1 MKRIIKSLSIVL
13 IVFGIFFTLTG
24 CDNSPEAQ
32 QKAFEDEMNEKY
44 KTLYFALK
52 ACTGTC
58 LKREEMAQL
67 VYDYEKVQER
77 YSGQTVDA
85 HKHIT
90 YPELQLITPGKHE
103 HDENTRYEITLLDT
117 DENGFHKGLEV
128 KVMSDTSGCKIEEPE
143 PQLPTETTE
152 TTETV
157 SGLPAKDIAGSYT
170 AASLLKVNMK
180 GKDEDEPWTE
190 IYSEEFTVTYNI
202 SAVDEKTVRI
212 DIETTKF
219 GEGPYDPATGIC
231 EFKIA
236 PEFYEAMPNA
246 KHDDFI
252 RRVTF
257 SRKGDKIQ
265 FEMIVVSQDEDS
277 VTIGIKNE

>member
-1 MKRIIKSLSIVL
+1 MKKIMKFISVIFLTILMLVLPACSNDFDEYEREDKERIESRKDSLH
-13 IVFGIFFTLTG
+13 
-24 CDNSPEAQ
+24 
-32 QKAFEDEMNEKY
+32 
-44 KTLYFALK
+44 FALE

-67 VYDYEKVQER
+67 VHNFDKVQNDYGGAR
-77 YSGQTVDA
+77 ITNTV
-85 HKHIT
+85 
-90 YPELQLITPGKHE
+90 YFPELQLVTPGEHE
-103 HDENTRYEITLLDT
+103 HDENTRYEITLLKKNEEGFDT
-117 DENGFHKGLEV
+117 GLKV
-128 KVMSDTSGCKIEEPE
+128 SVMSDTSGCKIEESE
-143 PQLPTETTE
+143 PQQPTETTE
-152 TTETV
+152 TTGTV
-157 SGLPAKDIAGSYT
+157 SGLSAKDIAGSYT

-190 IYSEEFTVTYNI
+190 IYSEEFTVTYNV
-202 SAVDEKTVRI
+202 SAVDEKTLRI
-212 DIETTKF
+212 DLETTKF

-252 RRVTF
+252 RRAAF

-265 FEMIVVSQDEDS
+265 FEMIVVGQDDDS

>member
-1 MKRIIKSLSIVL
+1 MKRMIKSLSIIL
-13 IVFGIFFTLTG
+13 IVFGMLFTLTG

-32 QKAFEDEMNEKY
+32 QKAFEDEMNEKG
-44 KTLYFALK
+44 KALHLALMK
-52 ACTGTC
+52 CTGTC

-77 YSGQTVDA
+77 YSGKTADVY
-85 HKHIT
+85 KHIM

-117 DENGFHKGLEV
+117 DENGFCTGLEV

-143 PQLPTETTE
+143 PQDQTETTE

-190 IYSEEFTVTYNI
+190 IYSEEFTVTYNV
-202 SAVDEKTVRI
+202 SAVDEKTLRI
-212 DIETTKF
+212 DLETIKF

-231 EFKIA
+231 EFKVA
-236 PEFYEAMPNA
+236 PEFYEVFTTA
-246 KHDDFI
+246 KKDDNTQRF
-252 RRVTF
+252 TF

-265 FEMIVVSQDEDS
+265 FEMIVVGQDDDS
-277 VTIGIKNE
+277 VTIGIKD